1 MFDVTFLTSNWTC
14 IFGNGCQGVLTGPA
28 PELVQGCCSYGAHLV
43 NKKDARRVEKAA
55 ATLTPDE
62 WQNHGTK
69 KAVIHENKS
78 GETVTRLVDD
88 ACIFLNKPDF
98 PGGVGCAF
106 HIAAMNRG
114 VDHMTLKPEVCWQLP
129 LRREDAVD
137 DDEGHVTSVIRQW
150 DRRHWGKGGR
160 EFHWWCTESPE
171 AFVGTKPVYREMQP
185 ELTKMVG
192 TKAYD
197 HFVELVEERDR
208 LRTKGVA
215 VPHPAVRSRG
225 GDERPGARSVV
236 RGTSSRSARSAVQS
250 FSGSSSATALVG
262 MEPEDAVVLV
272 LLGQAPGRVDIV
284 GLCPTLGTPPR
295 RLRRRPLQTARFL
308 EAPMASLFHENSL
321 SHPDRISASAPLRP
335 DRTGHVDRRS
345 IVVVVGGI
353 PARPQ
358 VRAAGGTRPAGARTP
373 ARDGRPCLHLCVGLE
388 ARVAD
393 GGPQPLR
400 WPACPGSTPKRWS
413 PASAPGPRR
422 SARVGCRRSKVP
434 SGSAFASRP
443 SRISPTTP

>member
-1 MFDVTFLTSNWTC
+1 MPRASRAHAVTCLAVATTPTDTHEWISFEDDEEERTWMFDVTFLTSNWTC

-69 KAVIHENKS
+69 KSVIHENKS

-192 TKAYD
+192 SKAYD

-215 VPHPAVRSRG
+215 LPHPAVRSRG
-225 GDERPGARSVV
+225 GDGAAALRARPL
-236 RGTSSRSARSAVQS
+236 SRSAGPAFSRSAGSVVQRVV
-250 FSGSSSATALVG
+250 VG
-262 MEPEDAVVLV
+262 DGAGRHGAEDAVVLV
-272 LLGQAPGRVDIV
+272 LFGQAPGRVDVI
-284 GLCPTLGTPPR
+284 GLSPTLGTPPR

-308 EAPMASLFHENSL
+308 EAPMASFFHENSL
-321 SHPDRISASAPLRP
+321 SHPDRILASAPLRP
-335 DRTGHVDRRS
+335 DRTGHVDRPIHCSGCGRH
-345 IVVVVGGI
+345 
-353 PARPQ
+353 ARPGPGQ
-358 VRAAGGTRPAGARTP
+358 
-373 ARDGRPCLHLCVGLE
+373 DGRRHVGPVPVGRTG
-388 ARVAD
+388 RVR
-393 GGPQPLR
+393 PPVRRL
-400 WPACPGSTPKRWS
+400 GSQ
-413 PASAPGPRR
+413 
-422 SARVGCRRSKVP
+422 CR
-434 SGSAFASRP
+434 
-443 SRISPTTP
+443 